1 MNKEDIRLII
11 EAFYTVNRR
20 IRTSYDND
28 MDLCIKYARTDKYLE
43 DILEVYNELKKAEE

>member
-1 MNKEDIRLII
+1 MNKEDIKFVI

-20 IRTSYDND
+20 IKTFYDND
-28 MDLCIKYARTDKYLE
+28 MEPCIKYARTDKYLE